1 MTDAPRHLSGSPSAG
16 RRRRGRKGGRR
27 RRALKAGREV
37 AGAARAGLRGAGR
50 GGNSAEEGARRLWRC
65 VARRRRVLLQ
75 VPDLAEQR
83 GQPGVL
89 CPPRHQHLRVGVVE
103 GAQFRE
109 APDEAGEVLGVLRVV
124 DLRVLVEDAQERLLQ
139 LLDVPLVPQERA
151 VCGAPGH
158 SAVTGTQRVEAPPR
172 PRARR
177 GGRAAGRGCE
187 GRLSWRPQRLPEK
200 NTVVATSR
208 AYSVS
213 VTFSSPM
220 LL

>member
-1 MTDAPRHLSGSPSAG
+1 M
-16 RRRRGRKGGRR
+16 
-27 RRALKAGREV
+27 
-37 AGAARAGLRGAGR
+37 
-50 GGNSAEEGARRLWRC
+50 
-65 VARRRRVLLQ
+65 LLQ

-103 GAQFRE
+103 GAQFCE

-158 SAVTGTQRVEAPPR
+158 SAVTGTQR

-177 GGRAAGRGCE
+177 GGGGRRDVAARAARAGGLSAYLRKTRLLLQAGRI
-187 GRLSWRPQRLPEK
+187 RSQ
-200 NTVVATSR
+200 
-208 AYSVS
+208 
-213 VTFSSPM
+213 
-220 LL
+220 